1 MWKQPHFQVA
11 CKIWWKSVTDC
22 RLYHSRNHILA
33 LFGDFP
39 EFFCARAHCG
49 FTLIFQVSSKSVQV
63 WGTNNQ
69 KTRPWLAKVKTR
81 LLWAYN
87 QYKVSTANT
96 HTRTFNSPF
105 SGTTQVSWYQK
116 SKNQSGF
123 YWSKRQWL
131 AVASAGQ
138 YKSLHLAPDRQPH
151 QHPTTLFLQARCPSC
166 RPTNSIKA
174 LKATEPHN
182 IPGTLPTSE
191 FRAPL
196 ISATYFQFVSQTIG
210 IEPTTLPSLM
220 KNLVK
225 IGNKLRA

>member
-1 MWKQPHFQVA
+1 MEYLLLL
-11 CKIWWKSVTDC
+11 S
-22 RLYHSRNHILA
+22 LRNVRCESSHISKLHA
-33 LFGDFP
+33 KFGENLLQIADYIIP
-39 EFFCARAHCG
+39 EITFWHCLVISPNFFCARAHCG

-63 WGTNNQ
+63 WGTNNK
-69 KTRPWLAKVKTR
+69 KTHPWPAKVKTR

-116 SKNQSGF
+116 GKNQSGF

-151 QHPTTLFLQARCPSC
+151 QHPITLFLQARCPSC
-166 RPTNSIKA
+166 RPTNSVKA

-196 ISATYFQFVSQTIG
+196 ISAT
-210 IEPTTLPSLM
+210 
-220 KNLVK
+220 
-225 IGNKLRA
+225 